1 MLSPF
6 ESVFRSLSKLENELF
21 LTFVDDQSINTAM
34 SKTDQTYPAKRKRGR
49 PPKGGLGYDN
59 TREALIR
66 CGMELLT
73 EQGFTN
79 TGLDQI
85 LKKVNVPKGS
95 FYHYFENKEAFG
107 YVVLENYSEYFI
119 HKLEKHLV
127 HSEMPA
133 LDRLQCFMDDAI
145 QGVERFDFKR
155 GCLVGNL
162 TQEFGSSHELFKQKL
177 ETVFK
182 QWQQRI
188 ADCITL
194 AQKEGVLDAII
205 DSDELAEFFWI
216 GWEGAVMHS
225 KLNQNKQ
232 AMELFS
238 KQFFKLLP

>member
-1 MLSPF
+1 
-6 ESVFRSLSKLENELF
+6 
-21 LTFVDDQSINTAM
+21 M
-34 SKTDQTYPAKRKRGR
+34 SKVNQIKRKRGR
-49 PPKGGLGYDN
+49 PPKGGLGYED

-73 EQGFTN
+73 EQGFIN

-107 YVVLENYSEYFI
+107 YVVLDHYSEYFI

-127 HSEMPA
+127 DSEKPA
-133 LDRLQCFMDDAI
+133 LQRLQSFMNDAI

-162 TQEFGSSHELFKQKL
+162 AQEFGCSHDYFQQKL
-177 ETVFK
+177 EAVFNEWK
-182 QWQQRI
+182 KRI
-188 ADCITL
+188 ADCLEL
-194 AQKEGVLDAII
+194 AKNEGILDASA
-205 DSDELAEFFWI
+205 DTEKLSDFFWI

-225 KLNQNKQ
+225 KLHRNKQ
-232 AMELFS
+232 AMELFGE
-238 KQFFKLLP
+238 QFFNLLPKNTLK

>member
-1 MLSPF
+1 MTL
-6 ESVFRSLSKLENELF
+6 
-21 LTFVDDQSINTAM
+21 VDDQSINTCM
-34 SKTDQTYPAKRKRGR
+34 SRIEQIKPIKRKRGR

-73 EQGFTN
+73 EQGFLN
-79 TGLDQI
+79 TGIDQI

-119 HKLEKHLV
+119 HKLDKHLI
-127 HSEMPA
+127 HTDLPA
-133 LDRLQCFMDDAI
+133 LERLQSFIDDAI
-145 QGVERFDFKR
+145 EGVERFDFKR

-162 TQEFGSSHELFKQKL
+162 TQEFGSSHEFFQKKL
-177 ETVFK
+177 ADVFQRWK
-182 QWQQRI
+182 QRI
-188 ADCITL
+188 EDCLKLAQAEGSLANSADCKKL
-194 AQKEGVLDAII
+194 AD
-205 DSDELAEFFWI
+205 FFWI

-232 AMELFS
+232 AMELFTE
-238 KQFFKLLP
+238 QFFNLCQSNISKT

>member
-1 MLSPF
+1 MTL
-6 ESVFRSLSKLENELF
+6 L
-21 LTFVDDQSINTAM
+21 DDRSINTKM
-34 SKTDQTYPAKRKRGR
+34 SQANQQPQAPRKRGR
-49 PPKGGLGYDN
+49 PPKGGLGYED

-73 EQGFTN
+73 EQGFIN

-107 YVVLENYSEYFI
+107 YVVLENYSAYFI

-127 HSEMPA
+127 HSDLPA
-133 LDRLQCFMDDAI
+133 LERLQRFIDDAI

-162 TQEFGSSHELFKQKL
+162 TQEFGSSHAFFKQKL
-177 ETVFK
+177 EDVFQ
-182 QWQQRI
+182 QWNQRI
-188 ADCITL
+188 TDCLKLAQAEGALAKQADCEKL
-194 AQKEGVLDAII
+194 AN
-205 DSDELAEFFWI
+205 FFWI

-225 KLNQNKQ
+225 KLHQNKQ
-232 AMELFS
+232 AMELFAE
-238 KQFFKLLP
+238 QFFLSLPKTQIKS

>member
-1 MLSPF
+1 MTL
-6 ESVFRSLSKLENELF
+6 
-21 LTFVDDQSINTAM
+21 VDDQSINSCM
-34 SKTDQTYPAKRKRGR
+34 SRIEQIKPVKRKRGR

-73 EQGFTN
+73 EQGFLN
-79 TGLDQI
+79 TGIDQI

-119 HKLEKHLV
+119 HKLDKHLI
-127 HSEMPA
+127 HTDLPA
-133 LDRLQCFMDDAI
+133 LERLQSFIDDAI
-145 QGVERFDFKR
+145 EGVERFDFKR

-162 TQEFGSSHELFKQKL
+162 TQEFGSSHEFFQKKL
-177 ETVFK
+177 ADVFQRWK
-182 QWQQRI
+182 QRI
-188 ADCITL
+188 EDCLILAQAEGSLTKSADCKKL
-194 AQKEGVLDAII
+194 AD
-205 DSDELAEFFWI
+205 FFWI

-232 AMELFS
+232 AMELFTE
-238 KQFFKLLP
+238 QFFNLCQSNIPKT

>member
-1 MLSPF
+1 
-6 ESVFRSLSKLENELF
+6 
-21 LTFVDDQSINTAM
+21 M
-34 SKTDQTYPAKRKRGR
+34 SNKEPEIQLKRKRGR
-49 PPKGGLGYDN
+49 PPKGGLGFSD

-73 EQGFTN
+73 EQGFIN

-107 YVVLENYSEYFI
+107 YVVLESYSEYFI
-119 HKLEKHLV
+119 HKLDKHLLNT
-127 HSEMPA
+127 ELPA
-133 LDRLQCFMDDAI
+133 LERLHAFINDAI
-145 QGVERFDFKR
+145 QGVERHNFKR

-162 TQEFGSSHELFKQKL
+162 AQEFGCSHEFFQQKL
-177 ETVFK
+177 EAVFK
-182 QWQQRI
+182 QWKQRI
-188 ADCITL
+188 TNCLELAKDQGAISSEADCE
-194 AQKEGVLDAII
+194 K
-205 DSDELAEFFWI
+205 LAEFFWI

-238 KQFFKLLP
+238 EQFFKLLPKADT

>member
-1 MLSPF
+1 
-6 ESVFRSLSKLENELF
+6 
-21 LTFVDDQSINTAM
+21 M
-34 SKTDQTYPAKRKRGR
+34 SEIDKQIPRKRGR
-49 PPKGGLGYDN
+49 PPKGGLGFTD

-73 EQGFTN
+73 EQGFIN

-119 HKLEKHLV
+119 HKLDKHLV
-127 HSEMPA
+127 DSDQPA
-133 LDRLQCFMDDAI
+133 LDRLQSFMTDAI

-162 TQEFGSSHELFKQKL
+162 AQEFGCSHEFFKQKL
-177 ETVFK
+177 EVVFNEWK
-182 QWQQRI
+182 QRI
-188 ADCITL
+188 ANCL
-194 AQKEGVLDAII
+194 
-205 DSDELAEFFWI
+205 ELAKQEGSLSQDADSQKLADFFWI

-232 AMELFS
+232 AMELFGE
-238 KQFFKLLP
+238 QFFKLLPKT

>member
-1 MLSPF
+1 
-6 ESVFRSLSKLENELF
+6 
-21 LTFVDDQSINTAM
+21 M
-34 SKTDQTYPAKRKRGR
+34 SRIEQIKPVKRKRGR

-73 EQGFTN
+73 EQGFLN
-79 TGLDQI
+79 TGIDQI

-119 HKLEKHLV
+119 HKLDKHLI
-127 HSEMPA
+127 HTDLPA
-133 LDRLQCFMDDAI
+133 LERLQSFIDDAI
-145 QGVERFDFKR
+145 EGVERFDFKR

-162 TQEFGSSHELFKQKL
+162 TQEFGSSHEFFQKKL
-177 ETVFK
+177 ADVFQRWK
-182 QWQQRI
+182 QRI
-188 ADCITL
+188 EDCLILAQAEGSLTNSADCKKL
-194 AQKEGVLDAII
+194 AD
-205 DSDELAEFFWI
+205 FFWI

-232 AMELFS
+232 AMELFTE
-238 KQFFKLLP
+238 QFFNLCQSNIPKT

>member
-1 MLSPF
+1 MT
-6 ESVFRSLSKLENELF
+6 F
-21 LTFVDDQSINTAM
+21 LDDQSINAFM
-34 SKTDQTYPAKRKRGR
+34 SNIEQIKPVKRKRGR

-73 EQGFTN
+73 EQGFIN
-79 TGLDQI
+79 TGIDQI

-107 YVVLENYSEYFI
+107 YVVLENYSAYFI

-127 HSEMPA
+127 HTDLPA
-133 LDRLQCFMDDAI
+133 LARLQSFIDDAI
-145 QGVERFDFKR
+145 DGVERFDFKR

-162 TQEFGSSHELFKQKL
+162 TQEFGSSHEFFKEKL
-177 ETVFK
+177 ADVFH
-182 QWQQRI
+182 QWNLRI
-188 ADCITL
+188 GACLILAQAEGSLAKNADCKKL
-194 AQKEGVLDAII
+194 AD
-205 DSDELAEFFWI
+205 FFWI

-225 KLNQNKQ
+225 KLHQNKQ

-238 KQFFKLLP
+238 EQFFSLCETNISKT

>member
-1 MLSPF
+1 
-6 ESVFRSLSKLENELF
+6 
-21 LTFVDDQSINTAM
+21 M
-34 SKTDQTYPAKRKRGR
+34 SKEKQQITTTRKRGR
-49 PPKGGLGYDN
+49 PPKGGLGYVD

-66 CGMELLT
+66 GGMELLT

-119 HKLEKHLV
+119 HKLDKHLV
-127 HSEMPA
+127 HNDLPA
-133 LDRLQCFMDDAI
+133 LNRLQLFMQDAI
-145 QGVERFDFKR
+145 EGVERFDFKR

-162 TQEFGSSHELFKQKL
+162 TQEFGCSHEFFKQKQ
-177 ETVFK
+177 EAVFK
-182 QWQQRI
+182 EWKQRI
-188 ADCITL
+188 ANCL
-194 AQKEGVLDAII
+194 
-205 DSDELAEFFWI
+205 ELAKNEGSLSSNADCEKLADFFWI

-232 AMELFS
+232 AMELFAE
-238 KQFFKLLP
+238 QFFKLLPKS

>member
-1 MLSPF
+1 MS
-6 ESVFRSLSKLENELF
+6 
-21 LTFVDDQSINTAM
+21 NTEQQKPTA
-34 SKTDQTYPAKRKRGR
+34 RKRGR
-49 PPKGGLGYDN
+49 PPKGGLGYED

-73 EQGFTN
+73 EQGFIN

-119 HKLEKHLV
+119 HKLDKHLL
-127 HSEMPA
+127 HSDLPA
-133 LDRLQCFMDDAI
+133 LERLQHFMQEAI
-145 QGVERFDFKR
+145 EGVERFDFKR

-162 TQEFGSSHELFKQKL
+162 TQEFGCSHEFFKQKL
-177 ETVFK
+177 EVVFK
-182 QWQQRI
+182 EWKLRI
-188 ADCITL
+188 ANCL
-194 AQKEGVLDAII
+194 
-205 DSDELAEFFWI
+205 ELAKTEGSLSSSADCEKLADFFWI

-232 AMELFS
+232 AMELFTE
-238 KQFFKLLP
+238 QFFKLLPKS

>member
-1 MLSPF
+1 
-6 ESVFRSLSKLENELF
+6 
-21 LTFVDDQSINTAM
+21 M
-34 SKTDQTYPAKRKRGR
+34 SRIEQIKPVKRKRGR

-73 EQGFTN
+73 EQGFLN
-79 TGLDQI
+79 TGIDQI

-119 HKLEKHLV
+119 HKLDKHLI
-127 HSEMPA
+127 HTDLPA
-133 LDRLQCFMDDAI
+133 LERLQSFIDDAI
-145 QGVERFDFKR
+145 EGVERFDFKR

-162 TQEFGSSHELFKQKL
+162 TQEFGSSHEFFQKKL
-177 ETVFK
+177 ADVFQRWK
-182 QWQQRI
+182 QRI
-188 ADCITL
+188 EDCLKLAQAEGSLANSADCKKL
-194 AQKEGVLDAII
+194 AD
-205 DSDELAEFFWI
+205 FFWI

-232 AMELFS
+232 AMELFTE
-238 KQFFKLLP
+238 QFFNLCQSNIPKT

>member
-1 MLSPF
+1 MSADVTIF
-6 ESVFRSLSKLENELF
+6 GSHEYI
-21 LTFVDDQSINTAM
+21 LTFLDDQSINASMDNAINTQGQPLA
-34 SKTDQTYPAKRKRGR
+34 TTRKRGR
-49 PPKGGLGYDN
+49 PPKGGLGYKD

-79 TGLDQI
+79 TGLDQL

-107 YVVLENYSEYFI
+107 YVVLESYSEYFI
-119 HKLEKHLV
+119 HKLDKHLL
-127 HSEMPA
+127 HGDLPA
-133 LDRLQCFMDDAI
+133 LERLQYFIQEAI
-145 QGVERFDFKR
+145 EGVERFNFKR

-162 TQEFGSSHELFKQKL
+162 AQEFGCSHAFFKHKL
-177 ETVFK
+177 EVVFK
-182 QWQQRI
+182 EWKSRI
-188 ADCITL
+188 ANCLRLAKAEGSLASSADCEKL
-194 AQKEGVLDAII
+194 AT
-205 DSDELAEFFWI
+205 FFWI

-238 KQFFKLLP
+238 EQFFKLIPKP